1 MQVSLQEN
9 PLTPEAAGKLS
20 IMTLERHASVREVLP
35 RGGAR
40 GAHRRFDTEGSLTGE
55 GSNAGSETAPGDGEA
70 SEEEETE
77 RVVEVEYVD
86 AGEIS
91 VSVLVPEVRAYFTK
105 IQSRH
110 KDPVA
115 QPQEWFDLAVANRT
129 IRKWT
134 DGVQK
139 EPPKGWVQ
147 DGWDGQTP
155 ESVKCEYMLILVFKG
170 AMHELLA
177 IEGLPETQKEELTR
191 LLETIRL
198 YKRAD
203 EHMERLADKV
213 EPLVRAGFDTIRQKK
228 VANATPASTLGGG
241 SQTLRLHRPRML
253 TELSNNMSNKTI
265 ESTLDGYKTFADS
278 DLSQHT
284 LSKAVSKLA
293 KKTRET
299 ESLSDKLTL
308 AYKIARDRP
317 LTDPL
322 CYPSGG
328 TEIEKEAWEAR
339 EARLWIEKVKPI
351 YVEDVDW
358 SLTIDTF
365 NKGKKDST
373 ESNLNFLTRL
383 KGLWDT
389 MVETCSQEKESVIP
403 HAYKDEPGLVAHS
416 ITLIDK
422 EMMAKIFE
430 ERIRD
435 GKLNQMTTFKEFKDE
450 ILKYEQRSRAVNAML
465 GTAAKPPAR
474 PAQQPLANPPATGG
488 RGLAGTGRGG
498 RGRGA
503 VRQIGGRGRGG
514 GGGQEATPPAAQDG
528 GHTPGQGADGLP
540 RYVSEIMPHPV
551 WKSNPYD
558 KARMPP
564 KCANGKFPCVL
575 KYYGMACGR
584 CDKNP
589 ATCMFKQEPR
599 EQDPTVL
606 QETRDRDPHY
616 KEFEEAQQN
625 SGGGASGLTTPPGGS
640 PPRRS
645 ERQRSA
651 RRVGEEDSKALKA
664 QVEELASTVTTLT
677 ELLAKKSIRK
687 VKSSPKT
694 QASSSDGS
702 GSEQESEEGSSDES
716 VDPHKAKPLPPTSIG
731 SRRSSTSGSSKKRS
745 MKMMSFPAKKEDTRS
760 HLRYHEDKLRITPED
775 WALTLEDLAERQ
787 DLMFDQHT
795 FETADLELR
804 SWGLHFECEPEA
816 LAKLA
821 DRRREKQHSQQST
834 VTGRRGMFYV
844 AEQNACTPN
853 WPLDDIVDEDGVG
866 IHDLKEQ
873 WTPQLDEHV
882 DYDAF
887 QYLYERYPEMYE
899 QLEHS
904 DSPIEIYMEDHL
916 LPNTSQWMVSRLIK
930 ELHLNRARRELR
942 ELEAVE
948 RHAQKATNVMA
959 QLDWEQRN
967 TDNFPFGPIAE
978 TKRLAIIMTQK
989 EQCADRRLISELES
1003 QLSRDTRSIILEHE
1017 KRDFV
1022 ESWRN
1027 YHNFALVMFELLNEQ
1042 LLLLEDLEAER
1053 CLVLRLEALEA
1064 EDIVPTT
1071 EHYGIEQHF
1080 DLEWRRARTYLA
1092 RTRLPSPDAGRQ
1104 EDEALAARAAQAA
1117 EAPLWGLSRT
1127 RCRMYSRRK
1136 QGGPTDL
1143 GIEGIE
1149 PEDDRSTFIDDGDD
1163 EEEDDTQ
1170 TSAAVAQRDVA
1181 GSTPAVAVAVQAPP
1195 DVAGPAP
1202 AVAVPMQAQPDVA
1215 DPVECGERS

>member
-1 MQVSLQEN
+1 MDLFEAALQVSLQEN

-20 IMTLERHASVREVLP
+20 IMTLERHASVSEVLP

-40 GAHRRFDTEGSLTGE
+40 AEHRRFDTEDTLGGE

-70 SEEEETE
+70 SEEEESE
-77 RVVEVEYVD
+77 QVGGVEYVD

-91 VSVLVPEVRAYFTK
+91 VSVPISEARGYFTK

-110 KDPVA
+110 KDPVT
-115 QPQEWFDLAVANRT
+115 QPQEWFDLVVANRT

-134 DGVQK
+134 EGEQK
-139 EPPKGWVQ
+139 QPPKGWVQ
-147 DGWDGQTP
+147 DGWDGQMP
-155 ESVKCEYMLILVFKG
+155 ESVKSEYMLILVLKG

-191 LLETIRL
+191 LLNTIRL

-213 EPLVRAGFDTIRQKK
+213 EPLIRAGYETIRGQKR
-228 VANATPASTLGGG
+228 VSAAPASTVGGG
-241 SQTLRLHRPRML
+241 SQTLRLHRPRLL
-253 TELSNNMSNKTI
+253 TELSGHMSNRTI
-265 ESTLDGYKTFADS
+265 ESTLDGWKTFADS
-278 DLSQHT
+278 DLSQHALT
-284 LSKAVSKLA
+284 RAVSKLA

-308 AYKIARDRP
+308 SYKIARERP

-389 MVETCSQEKESVIP
+389 MMETCSREAESVIP

-422 EMMAKIFE
+422 EMMAEIFK

-435 GKLNQMTTFKEFKDE
+435 GKLNQMTTFTEFSGE

-465 GTAAKPPAR
+465 GTVAKPPAR

-540 RYVSEIMPHPV
+540 KFVSEIMPHPV

-575 KYYGMACGR
+575 KYYGMTCGR

-589 ATCMFKQEPR
+589 ATCMFRQEPR

-606 QETRDRDPHY
+606 QDTRDRDPHY

-625 SGGGASGLTTPPGGS
+625 SGGSAPGLTTPPGGS

-651 RRVGEEDSKALKA
+651 RRVGK
-664 QVEELASTVTTLT
+664 
-677 ELLAKKSIRK
+677 
-687 VKSSPKT
+687 
-694 QASSSDGS
+694 G
-702 GSEQESEEGSSDES
+702 
-716 VDPHKAKPLPPTSIG
+716 
-731 SRRSSTSGSSKKRS
+731 
-745 MKMMSFPAKKEDTRS
+745 
-760 HLRYHEDKLRITPED
+760 
-775 WALTLEDLAERQ
+775 
-787 DLMFDQHT
+787 
-795 FETADLELR
+795 
-804 SWGLHFECEPEA
+804 
-816 LAKLA
+816 
-821 DRRREKQHSQQST
+821 
-834 VTGRRGMFYV
+834 
-844 AEQNACTPN
+844 
-853 WPLDDIVDEDGVG
+853 
-866 IHDLKEQ
+866 
-873 WTPQLDEHV
+873 
-882 DYDAF
+882 
-887 QYLYERYPEMYE
+887 
-899 QLEHS
+899 
-904 DSPIEIYMEDHL
+904 
-916 LPNTSQWMVSRLIK
+916 
-930 ELHLNRARRELR
+930 
-942 ELEAVE
+942 
-948 RHAQKATNVMA
+948 
-959 QLDWEQRN
+959 
-967 TDNFPFGPIAE
+967 
-978 TKRLAIIMTQK
+978 
-989 EQCADRRLISELES
+989 
-1003 QLSRDTRSIILEHE
+1003 
-1017 KRDFV
+1017 
-1022 ESWRN
+1022 
-1027 YHNFALVMFELLNEQ
+1027 
-1042 LLLLEDLEAER
+1042 
-1053 CLVLRLEALEA
+1053 
-1064 EDIVPTT
+1064 
-1071 EHYGIEQHF
+1071 
-1080 DLEWRRARTYLA
+1080 
-1092 RTRLPSPDAGRQ
+1092 
-1104 EDEALAARAAQAA
+1104 
-1117 EAPLWGLSRT
+1117 
-1127 RCRMYSRRK
+1127 
-1136 QGGPTDL
+1136 
-1143 GIEGIE
+1143 
-1149 PEDDRSTFIDDGDD
+1149 
-1163 EEEDDTQ
+1163 
-1170 TSAAVAQRDVA
+1170 
-1181 GSTPAVAVAVQAPP
+1181 
-1195 DVAGPAP
+1195 
-1202 AVAVPMQAQPDVA
+1202 
-1215 DPVECGERS
+1215 